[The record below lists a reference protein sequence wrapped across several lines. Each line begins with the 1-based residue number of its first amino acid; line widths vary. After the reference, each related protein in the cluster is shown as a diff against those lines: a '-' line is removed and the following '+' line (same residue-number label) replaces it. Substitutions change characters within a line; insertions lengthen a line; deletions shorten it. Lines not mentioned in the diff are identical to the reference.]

1 MGIRFQ
7 EGVVTQASA
16 VPESGRREALQQV
29 MVDTGSGQL
38 SPALHD
44 TELLPPLRPGD
55 RVLLNTTAGALGLGT
70 GGVHFVHAVLSRQAD
85 DKVAT
90 ANVTTP
96 VTPAAPEAETA
107 VAPESPETPVTSKTS
122 ETAVALE
129 MLETPVMLEM
139 SEISGTSE
147 TAESPA
153 IPQTPESPET
163 SETPVA
169 PANSAPAA
177 TGEPIS
183 APSVAPRQEGHI
195 IKLRYTSLQRAVL
208 AAEEEASP
216 HRRLFAEPGT
226 LEGMPVLIGELHSM
240 LPIAAAW
247 IRATELRRRGRAGG
261 CRIAYVMS
269 DAGALPLAFSR
280 HVRQLSAMGWI
291 AGSVTYG
298 HAYGGDLEA
307 VNKFTALLAARR
319 ALKADIAIAAMGPG
333 IVGTGTALGYSG
345 IETGEL
351 INAARA
357 LGGRPVYIP
366 RVSFADPRERHRG
379 LSHHSL
385 TALTVSAREPA
396 LVPLPLLGREQT
408 RRLSRQAAVC
418 RLPERHDVRWVQA
431 ARAEDIGQALALY
444 PEPVTTMGRG
454 LAEDYAFF
462 AAVCAAAEEALTLAE
477 ERR

>member
-1 MGIRFQ
+1 M
-7 EGVVTQASA
+7 TQASA
-16 VPESGRREALQQV
+16 VCESGRQEALQQV
-29 MVDTGSGQL
+29 TVDTGDGQL
-38 SPALHD
+38 APALHD
-44 TELLPPLRPGD
+44 AELLPPLRPGD
-55 RVLLNTTAGALGLGT
+55 RVLLNTTAGALRLGT
-70 GGVHFVHAVLSRQAD
+70 GGVHFVHAILSRQANFEGTTAH
-85 DKVAT
+85 VTPMTPVNPGSPAT
-90 ANVTTP
+90 AEP
-96 VTPAAPEAETA
+96 VP
-107 VAPESPETPVTSKTS
+107 
-122 ETAVALE
+122 
-129 MLETPVMLEM
+129 
-139 SEISGTSE
+139 
-147 TAESPA
+147 
-153 IPQTPESPET
+153 
-163 SETPVA
+163 
-169 PANSAPAA
+169 
-177 TGEPIS
+177 
-183 APSVAPRQEGHI
+183 APSSALRQEGHI
-195 IKLRYTSLQRAVL
+195 MKLRYTSLQRAVL
-208 AAEEEASP
+208 SAEEEASP

-247 IRATELRRRGRAGG
+247 IRAAELRRRGRADG

-280 HVRQLSAMGWI
+280 HVRQLSGMGWI

-345 IETGEL
+345 IEAGEL

-396 LVPLPLLGREQT
+396 LVPLPLLGREET
-408 RRLSRQAAVC
+408 RRLSRQAAGC
-418 RLPERHDVRWVQA
+418 RLAERHHVRWVQA
-431 ARAEDIGQALALY
+431 PRAEDIGQALALY

-477 ERR
+477 ER